1 MKALYSSQFQIGF
14 VARVFDFLFAEGTAI
29 MFKMSLAILAIHEA
43 IILSCDTF
51 ESIVNHLK
59 LIIPEMSLIESELLI
74 KKAYN
79 YDITTH
85 LKTYEIEFQIY
96 YEEILNIQNR
106 CMNAIPDKRA
116 HASATADVGA
126 QIKTSNQI
134 EMENVE
140 LKKHIKYL
148 SNKVQILELQIRN
161 QDDYYFKLQREN
173 NQLKCRVDTLEM
185 ERNSVLKKVAEQE
198 KEINLK
204 KYILDSF

>member
-1 MKALYSSQFQIGF
+1 
-14 VARVFDFLFAEGTAI
+14 
-29 MFKMSLAILAIHEA
+29 
-43 IILSCDTF
+43 
-51 ESIVNHLK
+51 
-59 LIIPEMSLIESELLI
+59 MSLIESELLI

-79 YDITTH
+79 YDIANH

-96 YEEILNIQNR
+96 YDEILNIQNHY
-106 CMNAIPDKRA
+106 MNAVPDIKAA
-116 HASATADVGA
+116 HTPSTDA
-126 QIKTSNQI
+126 QKSSNQI
-134 EMENVE
+134 ETENIE

-185 ERNSVLKKVAEQE
+185 ERTGVLKKVAEQE

-204 KYILDSF
+204 HYILDSF